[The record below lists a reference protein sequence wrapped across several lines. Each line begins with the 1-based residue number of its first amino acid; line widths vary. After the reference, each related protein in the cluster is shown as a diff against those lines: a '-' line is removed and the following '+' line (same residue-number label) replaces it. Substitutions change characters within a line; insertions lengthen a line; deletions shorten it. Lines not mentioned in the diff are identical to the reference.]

1 MRIVI
6 TGGAGFIGGNF
17 VNYMVDKYPEDYFIC
32 IDFLTYAGNLETLE
46 SIINNE
52 NFKFIKADITNRTKI
67 YDIFDKEK
75 PDIVVNFAA
84 ESHVDRSIENP
95 EIFLQTNIIG
105 TSVLLDA
112 CLKYG
117 NIRFHQ
123 VSTDEVYGDLP
134 LDRPDLFFTEET
146 PLHTSSPYSASK
158 ASADLLV
165 QAYQR
170 TFSLP
175 TTISRCSNNYGPYH
189 FPEKLIPLMIVKA
202 LANEKMPVYGRG
214 ENVRDWLYV
223 KDHCKAIDMIIRKG
237 KIGEVYNVGGN
248 NEKTNIEVVKLILDE
263 LGKSKDLI
271 TYVEDRK
278 GHDQRYAIDPS
289 KIKRDLGWFP
299 ETKFEEGIKNTIKWY
314 LENKGWWQ
322 RIISGEYKQNKGGL
336 KCLIMKKYFLIIRY

>member
-1 MRIVI
+1 
-6 TGGAGFIGGNF
+6 
-17 VNYMVDKYPEDYFIC
+17 
-32 IDFLTYAGNLETLE
+32 
-46 SIINNE
+46 
-52 NFKFIKADITNRTKI
+52 
-67 YDIFDKEK
+67 
-75 PDIVVNFAA
+75 
-84 ESHVDRSIENP
+84 
-95 EIFLQTNIIG
+95 
-105 TSVLLDA
+105 
-112 CLKYG
+112 
-117 NIRFHQ
+117 
-123 VSTDEVYGDLP
+123 
-134 LDRPDLFFTEET
+134 
-146 PLHTSSPYSASK
+146 
-158 ASADLLV
+158 
-165 QAYQR
+165 
-170 TFSLP
+170 
-175 TTISRCSNNYGPYH
+175 
-189 FPEKLIPLMIVKA
+189 
-202 LANEKMPVYGRG
+202 MPVYGSG